1 METSSDGSKIFRNEK
16 SEEKA
21 AREHQRKSELL
32 MEDANER
39 TKQDYESGL
48 AHDGLQRQSASDP
61 LQTDRTTVPLM
72 RCVLMD
78 LPPSFCTAC
87 DSSHGIGTSGGRD
100 LLHVCFVCMNVVL
113 IGLSSHASTL
123 F

>member
-1 METSSDGSKIFRNEK
+1 METSPDGSKIFRNEK

-21 AREHQRKSELL
+21 ARDHQRKSELL

-39 TKQDYESGL
+39 TKEDYESGP
-48 AHDGLQRQSASDP
+48 AHDGLQRQSSSDS

-87 DSSHGIGTSGGRD
+87 DSSRGIGTSSGRD
-100 LLHVCFVCMNVVL
+100 LLHV
-113 IGLSSHASTL
+113 
-123 F
+123 